1 MKKLVLALS
10 FICAFS
16 SAHAAKFENVP
27 WEEIVSNFAVAH
39 QSAME
44 PQEKRRGVVRV
55 FARNVYESVYE
66 PEYYGFG
73 IGAKIKIPM
82 DRYED
87 GKIILSSGDGE
98 EFIADMHRHFA
109 AELAGFKP
117 EDEGM
122 YSFPGVYLNHLM
134 PKQL

>member
-16 SAHAAKFENVP
+16 SAHAAKFDDVP
-27 WEEIVSNFAVAH
+27 WEEIVGNFASLH
-39 QSAME
+39 KSPME
-44 PQEKRRGVVRV
+44 SQEKRQEVVRV
-55 FARNVYESVYE
+55 FARSVYE
-66 PEYYGFG
+66 GVQDADYQALPR
-73 IGAKIKIPM
+73 ITIALDRDARSKITLT
-82 DRYED
+82 R
-87 GKIILSSGDGE
+87 GDGE
-98 EFIADMHRHFA
+98 EFIEAMHRHFA

-122 YSFPGVYLNHLM
+122 YRFPGVYLNHLM